1 MIYAAFSVG
10 RTDTKPGKTM
20 VNRYAQTEFVRRAL
34 MRHPEDA
41 DDTYSRDLLMLERL
55 ASMRPLG
62 LASSLTLSNL
72 ISRYPREAD
81 AIAGELGIRGF
92 EPLEDERIRMLMD
105 ERIRLAEM
113 RSRLGRLP
121 MSELGDLFDY

>member
-1 MIYAAFSVG
+1 M
-10 RTDTKPGKTM
+10 TM
-20 VNRYAQTEFVRRAL
+20 GNRYAQTEFVRRAL

-41 DDTYSRDLLMLERL
+41 DDMYSRDLLMLERL